1 MERYH
6 KILIKNCALGLWHGR
21 ECYTT
26 YSKWCTNSHLIHD
39 VHTRRSDAIDPDT
52 LSRKLAAIG
61 TESTLRI
68 AYAGRLSPMKAP
80 LDWVKAVGRARDL
93 GVSLQAT
100 WYGDGEL
107 REEVERVIESLQL
120 GAVIRLAGFVS
131 DRDRLLR
138 DLRNSHI
145 FLFTHVTP
153 ESPRCLLEALI
164 CGMPII
170 GYNNPFASDLT
181 SELGGGAFVSIYDW
195 KALGD
200 LVADLAVHR
209 SKLGRLVNEGAENG
223 KRFNDEDLFRERSLL
238 IRSMQAAS

>member
-6 KILIKNCALGLWHGR
+6 QVLIENCALGLWHGR

-26 YSKWCTNSHLIHD
+26 YSKWCSNSHLIHD
-39 VHTRRSDAIDPDT
+39 VHTRKSDAIDPDT
-52 LSRKLAAIG
+52 LRRKLAAVG

-68 AYAGRLSPMKAP
+68 AYAGRLTPMKAP
-80 LDWVKAVGRARDL
+80 LDWVKVIGRARDL

-107 REEVERVIESLQL
+107 REEMERAIESLQL
-120 GAVIRLAGFVS
+120 GAVIRVAGFVS

-138 DLRNSHI
+138 DLRDSHI

-153 ESPRCLLEALI
+153 ESPRCLLEAMI
-164 CGMPII
+164 CGAPIV
-170 GYNNPFASDLT
+170 GYNNPFAADLT
-181 SELGGGAFVSIYDW
+181 SELGGGAFVSIDDW
-195 KALGD
+195 QALGD
-200 LVADLAVHR
+200 LVAHLAGQR
-209 SKLGRLVNEGAENG
+209 SKLGRLISEAAENG

-238 IRSMQAAS
+238 IRSMQTAS